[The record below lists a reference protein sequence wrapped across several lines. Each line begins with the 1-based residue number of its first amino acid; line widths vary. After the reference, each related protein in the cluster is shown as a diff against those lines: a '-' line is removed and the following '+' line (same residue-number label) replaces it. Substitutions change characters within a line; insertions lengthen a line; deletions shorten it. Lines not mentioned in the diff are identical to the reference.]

1 MQRRFRPSNSSFEA
15 RTTRAISLYLA
26 RYNLCRVQGACGSRR
41 PVVLGIAEQVW
52 TIGNQIDAALAIQP
66 FDPAVTARDR
76 RKRVTGN

>member
-1 MQRRFRPSNSSFEA
+1 
-15 RTTRAISLYLA
+15 
-26 RYNLCRVQGACGSRR
+26 
-41 PVVLGIAEQVW
+41 VVLGIAEQVW